1 VGAESRAFFAFF
13 RLPLF
18 PLTKN
23 GLPRFYPSALRTCI
37 GRRLALQPRFFLFK
51 QAVNFSNELV
61 QLLRILFNCGLFAKH
76 SPSLFYSHQL
86 IEGPLTLGSFYRADR
101 GPSVQF

>member
-23 GLPRFYPSALRTCI
+23 GLPRLYPSALRTCI

-51 QAVNFSNELV
+51 
-61 QLLRILFNCGLFAKH
+61 
-76 SPSLFYSHQL
+76 
-86 IEGPLTLGSFYRADR
+86 
-101 GPSVQF
+101 